1 MKQPEQDTGANAR
14 LNDFEF
20 IKLASIAVSV
30 ASDHGP
36 VPVDPDIADAMG
48 AFDEE
53 ALSLDEALDSH
64 FDGEDPT
71 AFEEVLG
78 NG

>member
-1 MKQPEQDTGANAR
+1 MKQPEQNAGANAR
-14 LNDFEF
+14 LNDNEF
-20 IKLASIAVSV
+20 IKLASIAVSA

-36 VPVDPDIADAMG
+36 VPVDPDIADAIG

-53 ALSLDEALDSH
+53 ALSLNDSLDSH